1 MKKKMMWIFTV
12 VTALAV
18 CASAEVLISSPTGT
32 PDESDVV
39 LEAIVDIVRD
49 APADTFNV
57 LGGTLDFVEDEVRNT
72 THGLKSAFAPTPAR
86 EIARNEL
93 FNDVSEAWNLTDEI
107 QMRSYTLSEAVG
119 AELLGSKRGDATTV
133 DVREVFAGIDF
144 PKGTTAFYR
153 PATRRL
159 VVYNRPANLLAVEQV
174 LALFHEAEIDYKQVE
189 INAKFIEVSQS
200 TINQLGFSWR
210 IEDVPGADA
219 LRLWDHGHLP
229 DNQDVFSAALRTA
242 SAAFGAGV
250 PEAGSMV
257 LTKGGWMPLTVAIT
271 ALEQDSDSDVLSAPS
286 ITTRD
291 GAEAEIWVGEDRMV
305 PEGFDVNS
313 SEVNIHVL
321 HEDWDSQLMGVYFS
335 VTPEILAD
343 DVIRLELNPRIVDL
357 LGYDSYQV
365 APEVTGMDGSD
376 GADSAEIRGGQSG
389 LWNIFPRDP
398 YKGSPAIYG
407 TLPYFRVREI
417 ETTVDVADGSTVGLG
432 GLIYDR
438 LETYK
443 DKVPVL
449 GSIPLIGR
457 LFRSEGERSIKR
469 NLMIFV
475 SATQVADNGQR
486 KADLA
491 AAGVGE

>member
-1 MKKKMMWIFTV
+1 MKKRMVWILTI

-18 CASAEVLISSPTGT
+18 CASADVLITSPTGT
-32 PDESDVV
+32 PDESDVA
-39 LEAIVDIVRD
+39 LEAIVDAVRS
-49 APADTFNV
+49 APSDTLNV
-57 LGGTLDFVEDEVRNT
+57 LGGTLDFLEDEVRNS
-72 THGLKSAFAPTPAR
+72 THGVKSAFAPTPAR
-86 EIARNEL
+86 EIAREEL

-107 QMRSYTLSEAVG
+107 QMRTYTLSEAVG
-119 AELLGSKRGDATTV
+119 TELVSPDGKGLTTV
-133 DVREVFAGIDF
+133 DVRDIFAGIDF

-153 PATRRL
+153 PVTRRL
-159 VVYNRPANLLAVEQV
+159 VVYNRPANLLAIEQV

-200 TINQLGFSWR
+200 TLNELGFSWI
-210 IEDVPGADA
+210 IEDYTGGDA
-219 LRLWDHGHLP
+219 FPLSDHVSLP
-229 DNQDVFSAALRTA
+229 DNQDVFSAGLRTA
-242 SAAFGAGV
+242 ATAFGGGV
-250 PEAGSMV
+250 PAAGSMV

-271 ALEQDSDSDVLSAPS
+271 AMEQDSDSDVLSAPS
-286 ITTRD
+286 LTTRD

-313 SEVNIHVL
+313 AEVNIHVL

-335 VTPEILAD
+335 VTPEILED
-343 DVIRLELNPRIVDL
+343 NIIRLELNPRIVDL

-365 APEVTGMDGSD
+365 APEVFEINNIINSD
-376 GADSAEIRGGQSG
+376 QS
-389 LWNIFPRDP
+389 
-398 YKGSPAIYG
+398 SPAIYG

-417 ETTVDVADGSTVGLG
+417 ETIVDVADGSTVGLG

-469 NLMIFV
+469 NLMVFV

-486 KADLA
+486 KSEI
-491 AAGVGE
+491 GHQITEVR